1 MKINPVLSTPAP
13 SVGDVWDHLIPIGR
27 FPAMASFPGEA
38 EKKKIVQI
46 STLENLQKLALS
58 LNRKAEDE
66 NWPGILMDLE
76 HQSEGDEGSTEAAAW
91 YRDFEVH
98 PDGLYG
104 KAERT
109 SMGQEKISGK
119 NYKRLSPVAEV
130 DPIPNREG
138 EFMITGLRS
147 VALTNKPNMRS
158 LRILVNNHA
167 RGAASQ
173 EEFFEIEPITKE
185 SIMLTKDTLSL
196 LGLTEDAE
204 ADAVNAKIVAL
215 NKRATESETKL
226 TAIEADDFAK
236 TNATRFEGGEETA
249 KKLFVENR
257 ELAEG
262 IVANAAKVVAK
273 PIGEEDP
280 ETKPVVLNRE
290 NTKTPKGSVTAVG
303 EDTESKAESEKYLR
317 VQNRASEIV
326 SKDKIPF
333 NAAWNKALAEEK

>member
-1 MKINPVLSTPAP
+1 
-13 SVGDVWDHLIPIGR
+13 
-27 FPAMASFPGEA
+27 
-38 EKKKIVQI
+38 
-46 STLENLQKLALS
+46 
-58 LNRKAEDE
+58 
-66 NWPGILMDLE
+66 
-76 HQSEGDEGSTEAAAW
+76 
-91 YRDFEVH
+91 
-98 PDGLYG
+98 
-104 KAERT
+104 
-109 SMGQEKISGK
+109 MGQEKISGK